1 MTFKQIE
8 TWFKKKWPDQKGETD
23 IQTAVEEEVAE
34 GRLVILPNKKFTLKN
49 WRVTVKDITIKLPEN
64 DLAEKLVLA
73 GTADKDQIEDPN
85 KTAVSSSHLSNAC
98 ISFRTEEGNSAP
110 DLVIKEEEQAN
121 NKVGDFN

>member
-34 GRLVILPNKKFTLKN
+34 GRLVILPNKKFILKN